1 MGILALF
8 PYPSIFA
15 PHMKANKTLLITA
28 ALLAATSVLI
38 GAFGAHALKGQ
49 LSAQALGW
57 VDTGVQ
63 YQQFH
68 SLALLILAFMGR
80 DSVVPGL
87 EKAAYSFII
96 GVLLFSGSLYFLALT
111 DNRSLAILTPIGGL
125 AFVVGWGMLIWCVA
139 RSDTDF
145 GKQNDR

>member
-1 MGILALF
+1 
-8 PYPSIFA
+8 
-15 PHMKANKTLLITA
+15 MKINKTLLIIA

-49 LSAQALGW
+49 LSVQALGW

-68 SLALLILAFMGR
+68 SLALLVLAFMGR

-125 AFVVGWGMLIWCVA
+125 AFIVGWGMLIWCVA
-139 RSDTDF
+139 RSDTNT